1 MNQDTTD
8 VELSATRSLRGKIEK
23 SAGKNLVAQVDE
35 RHRVVFAAEF
45 KIDETTPEV
54 EGIIDITYLESDVVE
69 LDGVGFDILYRS
81 SSRCTACFNSIT
93 SCSSE
98 ITRASNSGALSGA
111 DARLVGACGVS
122 RA

>member
-1 MNQDTTD
+1 MSSYLLLGVCA
-8 VELSATRSLRGKIEK
+8 VEIEK

-35 RHRVVFAAEF
+35 RHRAVFAAEF

-69 LDGVGFDILYRS
+69 LDGARPSAVGFSILYRS

-98 ITRASNSGALSGA
+98 ITRASHSGALSGA
-111 DARLVGACGVS
+111 DAHLVGACGVS